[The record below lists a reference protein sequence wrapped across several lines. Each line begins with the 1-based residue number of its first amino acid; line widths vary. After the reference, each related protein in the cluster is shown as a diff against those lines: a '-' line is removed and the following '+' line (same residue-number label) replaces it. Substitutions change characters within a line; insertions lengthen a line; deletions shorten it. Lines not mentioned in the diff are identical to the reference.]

1 MRRKIALAQLNIQ
14 LGNPAENY
22 QKAKQ
27 AIEEAAN
34 HHADI
39 VVLPEM
45 WNSGHTSIC
54 GWFCG
59 AC

>member
-1 MRRKIALAQLNIQ
+1 MRRKVALAQLDIQ

-45 WNSGHTSIC
+45 WNMSMP
-54 GWFCG
+54 
-59 AC
+59 